1 MDFDHI
7 CPSFSTSIIASQVLW
22 CKKYIKI
29 VQKPK
34 VAKELLNLDSQ
45 VVKEDGKKKSWN
57 HSKAKVISDEKKL
70 PKCI

>member
-1 MDFDHI
+1 MDFDYI

-34 VAKELLNLDSQ
+34 VAKELLNLDGL
-45 VVKEDGKKKSWN
+45 VVGEDGKKKIMKLLK
-57 HSKAKVISDEKKL
+57 SKSYFRWKK
-70 PKCI
+70 IA